1 MFEGACDLLEIEQP
15 ADHILRPQ
23 LYVVWVETNLGDGVT
38 DWEINSGP
46 TTLELAEQEA
56 IVCLAMGFL
65 SLVLPEGS
73 TPRPDGLFS
82 NPATDP
88 PA

>member
-1 MFEGACDLLEIEQP
+1 MLEDACALLDREQLTEQVQP
-15 ADHILRPQ
+15 PK
-23 LYVVWVETNLGDGVT
+23 LYVVWIETNLGDGVT

-46 TTLELAEQEA
+46 TTLELAEVEA
-56 IVCLAMGFL
+56 VGCLAWGFL
-65 SLVLPEGS
+65 SLILPEGV

-88 PA
+88 SA